1 METTTTSG
9 GWVNTDDMF
18 SYKNIMATVNNNN
31 DNSADD
37 NATAGNKRAKTNTKP
52 QFKQCGLPSRQQ
64 EFNELGVPDT
74 RAICFGCWF
83 NGERE
88 AGATS
93 SQDIEALMNIIRK
106 TISKTD
112 PVNLA
117 IYLAERY
124 EQIQA
129 DVNDA
134 LMPNEKPLPDWTA
147 ATILDHLRNHNT
159 DPELQTWHRITEF
172 QELQQIAL
180 NSMVVVDPETGA
192 MQLDDKQAKL
202 YMDLVKQTETLYKS
216 DPSKK
221 LYYSGGNHID
231 MKAASEGPICYSGKN
246 LIDFWNNKS

>member
-1 METTTTSG
+1 METTS
-9 GWVNTDDMF
+9 GWVNSDDLF
-18 SYKNIMATVNNNN
+18 SYKNIMATVNN
-31 DNSADD
+31 DHSADE
-37 NATAGNKRAKTNTKP
+37 APSSNKRAKTTGPPRKP
-52 QFKQCGLPSRQQ
+52 ILKQCGLPSRQQ
-64 EFNELGVPDT
+64 EFNELGSPDT

-124 EQIQA
+124 EQIQE
-129 DVNDA
+129 DVNSS

-192 MQLDDKQAKL
+192 VQLDDKQAKL

-231 MKAASEGPICYSGKN
+231 MQAASEGPISYSGKT
-246 LIDFWNNKS
+246 LIDFWNNNKS